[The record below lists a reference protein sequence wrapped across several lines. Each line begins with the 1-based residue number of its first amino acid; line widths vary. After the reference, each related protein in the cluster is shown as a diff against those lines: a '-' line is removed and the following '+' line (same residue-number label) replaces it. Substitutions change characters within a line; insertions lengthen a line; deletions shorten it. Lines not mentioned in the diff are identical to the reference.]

1 VSRFFRAGLLAAVVA
16 CVLGLAPSTVL
27 ADANPNNH
35 GHHYGQLKHRLAP
48 PPVTNPPPSSQHIP
62 AITSVTL
69 TAGHRL
75 GNAPAAAQQAT
86 SLAIPWPV
94 LKAGALR
101 KVDSTPSSGESWL
114 LLLILP
120 ALLAVWLLVFA
131 RAALAAAR
139 RRRRPAPA

>member
-1 VSRFFRAGLLAAVVA
+1 VSRFFRAGPLAAVVA
-16 CVLGLAPSTVL
+16 CVVGLAPTTVL

-48 PPVTNPPPSSQHIP
+48 PPVTNPTPSSIP
-62 AITSVTL
+62 ATTSATSPAL
-69 TAGHRL
+69 HGRSS
-75 GNAPAAAQQAT
+75 APAAAQQAT
-86 SLAIPWPV
+86 SALALPWPV
-94 LKAGALR
+94 LKAGALI